1 MNAGLILIGT
11 FFILLVLNVPIAWSI
26 GGAVALYMVTSSSFS
41 MTYIATTMFTACDS
55 FTLMAIPL
63 FILAGALMEG
73 GGLSQRLINFADS
86 MVGHKQGG
94 LAIVTI
100 ITCAFFG
107 AISGSS
113 AATVATIGVIM
124 VPAMINQGY
133 SKGFSYALITASGCL
148 GVLIPPSIPFVTYGV
163 ATNASIA
170 TMFMG
175 GFGPG
180 VLCAVLLIVV
190 SKFICKKNGWQ
201 GNGRQFSWARV
212 GRTFISAIGA
222 LLVPVI
228 ILGGIY
234 GGIFTPTEAAAV
246 AVVYALIVGFFVYRE
261 LTLKKLLASLSS
273 SAVTTSTIM
282 VIVGTATGLAR
293 MLTLEQIPTTLANFI
308 ANLTDSRVLVLI
320 AMNIFLLLVGC
331 VMDGTPAILI
341 LAPILQPIAAS
352 YGVDIIHFGLM
363 MCLNISIGFCT
374 PPVGLNLF
382 VATSLGNIQFTTLCK
397 RLVPFLIAMVVT
409 LLLVTYIP
417 AVSLGIPWL
426 FGYAGGR

>member
-1 MNAGLILIGT
+1 MNAGLLLIGV
-11 FFILLVLNVPIAWSI
+11 FFLLLILHVPIAWSI
-26 GGAVALYMVTSSSFS
+26 GMAVVVYMVTSSSFS
-41 MTYIATTMFTACDS
+41 LTYLAQTMCTACDS

-73 GGLSQRLINFADS
+73 GGLSQRLIDFADS
-86 MVGHKQGG
+86 MVGHKRGG
-94 LAIVTI
+94 LAIVTVLA
-100 ITCAFFG
+100 CMFFG
-107 AISGSS
+107 AISGSA

-124 VPAMINQGY
+124 VPSMIKQGY
-133 SKGFSYALITASGCL
+133 SKGFSYALIAAAGVL

-170 TMFMG
+170 TMFLG

-180 VLCAVLLIVV
+180 ILCGLLLIAV
-190 SKFICKKNGWQ
+190 SQFICRKNGWE
-201 GNGRQFSWARV
+201 GNGRQFSWKRV
-212 GRTFISAIGA
+212 WTTFRSAIGA

-234 GGIFTPTEAAAV
+234 GSIFTPTEAAAV
-246 AVVYALIVGFFVYRE
+246 AVVYALIVGFFIYRE

-282 VIVGTATGLAR
+282 VIVGTATALAR
-293 MLTLEQIPTTLANFI
+293 MLTLEKIPMELAEWI
-308 ANLTDSRVLVLI
+308 GGLTDSRFLVLL
-320 AMNIFLLLVGC
+320 AMNIFLLIVGC

-341 LAPILQPIAAS
+341 LAPILQPIVAD

-382 VATSLGNIQFTTLCK
+382 VATSLGNISFVELCK
-397 RLVPFLIAMVVT
+397 RIVPFLIALVVG
-409 LLLVTYIP
+409 LLLVTYVP
-417 AVSLGIPWL
+417 AVSLGIPWI
-426 FGYAGGR
+426 FGYGS

>member
-1 MNAGLILIGT
+1 MNAGVILIGT
-11 FFILLVLNVPIAWSI
+11 FFLLLVLNVPIAWSI
-26 GGAVALYMVTSSSFS
+26 GMSVVLYMVTSSSFS
-41 MTYIATTMFTACDS
+41 LNYLAQTMFTGCDS

-73 GGLSQRLINFADS
+73 GGLSRRLIDFADS
-86 MVGHKQGG
+86 MVGHKRGG

-100 ITCAFFG
+100 LACMFFG
-107 AISGSS
+107 AISGSA

-124 VPAMINQGY
+124 VPSMIQQGY
-133 SKGFSYALITASGCL
+133 SKGFSYALIAAAGVL

-180 VLCAVLLIVV
+180 ILCGVLLIIV
-190 SKFICKKNGWQ
+190 SRYICRKNGWE
-201 GNGRQFSWARV
+201 GNGRAFSWKRV
-212 GRTFISAIGA
+212 WKTFCSAIGA

-234 GGIFTPTEAAAV
+234 GSIFTPTEAAAV
-246 AVVYALIVGFFVYRE
+246 AVFYALIVGFFIYRE
-261 LTLKKLLASLSS
+261 LNLKKLLASLSS

-282 VIVGTATGLAR
+282 VIVGTATALAR
-293 MLTLEQIPTTLANFI
+293 MLTLEKIPMELANWI
-308 ANLTDSRVLVLI
+308 GGLTDSRILVLL
-320 AMNIFLLLVGC
+320 AMNIFLLIVGC

-341 LAPILQPIAAS
+341 LAPILQPIAAN
-352 YGVDIIHFGLM
+352 YGVDPIHFGLM
-363 MCLNISIGFCT
+363 MCLNISVGFCT

-382 VATSLGNIQFTTLCK
+382 VATSLGNINFMTLCK
-397 RLVPFLIAMVVT
+397 RIVPFLIALIVG

-417 AVSLGIPWL
+417 AIPLCIPWL
-426 FGYAGGR
+426 FGYGS

>member
-26 GGAVALYMVTSSSFS
+26 GMSVTLYMLTSGSFGLS
-41 MTYIATTMFTACDS
+41 YIAQTMFTACDS

-73 GGLSQRLINFADS
+73 GGLSKRLIDFADS
-86 MVGHKQGG
+86 MVGHRQGG
-94 LAIVTI
+94 LAIVTVLA
-100 ITCAFFG
+100 CMFFG
-107 AISGSS
+107 AISGSA

-124 VPAMINQGY
+124 VPSMIKQGY
-133 SKGFSYALITASGCL
+133 SKGFSYALIAAAGVL

-180 VLCAVLLIVV
+180 ILCGVLLIAV
-190 SKFICKKNGWQ
+190 SQFICRKNGWQ
-201 GNGRQFSWARV
+201 GNGRQFTWKRV
-212 GRTFISAIGA
+212 GQTFASAIGA

-234 GGIFTPTEAAAV
+234 GSIFTPTEAAAV
-246 AVVYALIVGFFVYRE
+246 AVVYALVVGFLIYRE
-261 LTLKKLLASLSS
+261 LTFKKLVASLST

-282 VIVGTATGLAR
+282 VIVGTATALAR
-293 MLTLEQIPTTLANFI
+293 MLTLEKIPMELANWI
-308 ANLTDSRVLVLI
+308 GGLTDSRILVLL
-320 AMNIFLLLVGC
+320 AMNVFLLLVGC

-341 LAPILQPIAAS
+341 LAPILQPIAAD

-363 MCLNISIGFCT
+363 MCLNIAIGFCT

-382 VATSLGNIQFTTLCK
+382 VATSLGNIQFMSLCK
-397 RLVPFLIAMVVT
+397 RIVPFLLALVVG
-409 LLLVTYIP
+409 LLLVTYVPVI
-417 AVSLGIPWL
+417 SLGIPWL
-426 FGYAGGR
+426 FGYGS

>member
-11 FFILLVLNVPIAWSI
+11 FFLLLVLNVPIAWSI
-26 GGAVALYMVTSSSFS
+26 GMAVVLYIVTSGTFS
-41 MTYIATTMFTACDS
+41 ISYVATTMFTACDS
-55 FTLMAIPL
+55 FPLMAIPL

-73 GGLSQRLINFADS
+73 GGLSQRLIDFADS
-86 MVGHKQGG
+86 LVGHKRGG
-94 LAIVTI
+94 LAIVTVLA
-100 ITCAFFG
+100 CMFFG

-124 VPAMINQGY
+124 VPSMIKQGY
-133 SKGFSYALITASGCL
+133 SKGFSYALIAAAGVL

-180 VLCAVLLIVV
+180 ILCGCLLIVV
-190 SKFICKKNGWQ
+190 SQIICRKNGWE
-201 GNGRQFSWARV
+201 GNGKQFSWKRV
-212 GRTFISAIGA
+212 GDSFRSAIGA

-234 GGIFTPTEAAAV
+234 GSIFTPTEAAAV
-246 AVVYALIVGFFVYRE
+246 AVVYALIVGFLIYRE
-261 LTLKKLLASLSS
+261 LTFKKLLASLSS
-273 SAVTTSTIM
+273 SAVTTATIM

-293 MLTLEQIPTTLANFI
+293 MLTLEKIPMELANWI
-308 ANLTDSRVLVLI
+308 GGLTDSRIVVLI
-320 AMNIFLLLVGC
+320 AMNIFLLMVGC

-341 LAPILQPIAAS
+341 LAPILQPIAAD

-363 MCLNISIGFCT
+363 MCLNIAIGFCT

-397 RLVPFLIAMVVT
+397 RLLPFLGALVIG
-409 LLLVTYIP
+409 LLLVTYVP
-417 AVSLGIPWL
+417 AISLGIPWL
-426 FGYAGGR
+426 FGYGR

>member
-1 MNAGLILIGT
+1 MNAGVILIGT
-11 FFILLVLNVPIAWSI
+11 FFLLLVLNVPIAWSI
-26 GGAVALYMVTSSSFS
+26 GMSVVLYMVTSSSFS
-41 MTYIATTMFTACDS
+41 LNYLDQTMFTGCDS

-73 GGLSQRLINFADS
+73 GGLSRRLIDFADS
-86 MVGHKQGG
+86 MVGHKRGG

-100 ITCAFFG
+100 LACMFFG
-107 AISGSS
+107 AISGSA

-124 VPAMINQGY
+124 VPSMIQQGY
-133 SKGFSYALITASGCL
+133 SKGFSYALIAAAGVL

-180 VLCAVLLIVV
+180 ILCGVLLIIV
-190 SKFICKKNGWQ
+190 SRYICRKNGWE
-201 GNGRQFSWARV
+201 GNGRAFSWKRV
-212 GRTFISAIGA
+212 WKTFCSAIGA

-234 GGIFTPTEAAAV
+234 GSIFTPTEAAAV
-246 AVVYALIVGFFVYRE
+246 AVFYALIVGFFIYRE
-261 LTLKKLLASLSS
+261 LNLKKLLASLSS

-282 VIVGTATGLAR
+282 VIVGTATALAR
-293 MLTLEQIPTTLANFI
+293 MLTLEKIPMELANWI
-308 ANLTDSRVLVLI
+308 GGLTDSRILVLL
-320 AMNIFLLLVGC
+320 AMNIFLLIVGC

-341 LAPILQPIAAS
+341 LAPILQPIAAN
-352 YGVDIIHFGLM
+352 YGVDPIHFGLM

-382 VATSLGNIQFTTLCK
+382 VATSLGNINFMTLCK
-397 RLVPFLIAMVVT
+397 RIVPFLIALIVG

-417 AVSLGIPWL
+417 AIPLCIPWL
-426 FGYAGGR
+426 FGYGS

>member
-11 FFILLVLNVPIAWSI
+11 FFLLLVLNVPIAWSI
-26 GGAVALYMVTSSSFS
+26 GMAVVLYIITSGTFS
-41 MTYIATTMFTACDS
+41 ISYVATTMFTACDS
-55 FTLMAIPL
+55 FPLMAIPL

-73 GGLSQRLINFADS
+73 GGLSQRLIDFADS
-86 MVGHKQGG
+86 LVGHKRGG
-94 LAIVTI
+94 LAIVTVLA
-100 ITCAFFG
+100 CMFFG

-124 VPAMINQGY
+124 VPSMINQGY
-133 SKGFSYALITASGCL
+133 SKGFSYALIAAAGVL

-180 VLCAVLLIVV
+180 ILCGCLLILV
-190 SKFICKKNGWQ
+190 SQIICRKNGWE
-201 GNGRQFSWARV
+201 GNGRKFSWKRV
-212 GRTFISAIGA
+212 ATSFKDAIGA

-234 GGIFTPTEAAAV
+234 GSIFTPTEAAAV
-246 AVVYALIVGFFVYRE
+246 AVIYALVVGFLIYRE
-261 LTLKKLLASLSS
+261 LTFKKLLAALSS

-293 MLTLEQIPTTLANFI
+293 MLTLEKIPMELANWI
-308 ANLTDSRVLVLI
+308 GNLTDSRIAVLL
-320 AMNIFLLLVGC
+320 AMNIFLLMVGC

-341 LAPILQPIAAS
+341 LAPILQPIAAD

-363 MCLNISIGFCT
+363 MCLNIAIGFCT

-397 RLVPFLIAMVVT
+397 RLLPFLGVLVIG
-409 LLLVTYIP
+409 LLLVTYVP
-417 AVSLGIPWL
+417 AISLGIPWL
-426 FGYAGGR
+426 FGYGR